1 MPYLEIDDFNM
12 YYEVRGNGPALT
24 FAHGASG
31 NRLMWWQQIPEFEK
45 DYTCISFDHRGWGSS
60 VDDAN
65 NIKTSQFASD
75 LKALLDFLEIDKTA
89 IVCQSMGGITG
100 LNFSLTYPEMVSALV
115 LADTTGGVG
124 EQIVVDLLKNVSPPD
139 HPTRRALTDYFIANE
154 PALTLLYEEIGLL
167 NPKRERSAVSSIFR
181 DTSGPTKDTL
191 DNFDIP
197 IMFLVGESDLI
208 FPPNVIEEVSKLF
221 TNPTY
226 HVIPESAHASHFE
239 QPDIFNKH
247 LKLFLSSLTA

>member
-1 MPYLEIDDFNM
+1 MPYLEIEDFKM
-12 YYEVRGNGPALT
+12 YYEVRGNGPVLT

-31 NRLMWWQQIPEFEK
+31 NRLMWWQQIPEFER

-60 VDDAN
+60 IDDPK

-75 LKALLDFLEIDKTA
+75 LKALLDFLEIDKTT
-89 IVCQSMGGITG
+89 IICQSMGGITG

-124 EQIVVDLLKNVSPPD
+124 EQVVVDMLQDVSPPD
-139 HPTRRALTDYFIANE
+139 HPTRRALTDSFIANQ
-154 PALTLLYEEIGLL
+154 PALTLLYEQIGLL
-167 NPKRERSAVSSIFR
+167 NPKRERSVVSSIFR
-181 DTSGPTKDTL
+181 DTSGPGKDTL
-191 DNFDIP
+191 KDFDTP
-197 IMFLVGESDLI
+197 IMLLVGESDLI

-221 TNPTY
+221 SDATY

-239 QPDIFNKH
+239 QPDIFNRH
-247 LKLFLSSLTA
+247 LKSFLSNYKK

>member
-1 MPYLEIDDFNM
+1 MPYENINGLNM
-12 YYEVRGNGPALT
+12 YYEIRGQGPVLT

-31 NRLMWWQQIPEFEK
+31 NRLMWWQQLPYFTK
-45 DYTCISFDHRGWGSS
+45 NYTCLTFDHRGWGSS
-60 VDDAN
+60 IDDPK

-89 IVCQSMGGITG
+89 IICQSMGGITG

-139 HPTRRALTDYFIANE
+139 HPTRRALTDTFIANQ
-154 PALTLLYEEIGLL
+154 PALTLLYEQIGLL
-167 NPKRERSAVSSIFR
+167 NPSRERSVVSSIFR
-181 DTSGPTKDTL
+181 DTSGPGKEALQD
-191 DNFDIP
+191 FDIP

-208 FPPNVIEEVSKLF
+208 FPPNVIQEVSRLF
-221 TNPTY
+221 KDATY

-239 QPDIFNKH
+239 QPDIFNNH
-247 LKLFLSSLTA
+247 LKLFLSNCIK